1 MFLSAVPALAATSTV
16 GGGLA
21 NAPGID
27 LTIQSLFGIVS
38 GLACW
43 STRFIT
49 VVMVVMIV
57 WYGFQMMASQSN
69 ATKFT
74 EARKSLGYAVIG
86 MIVILGAYTIIATV
100 GNAISSAGGN
110 TSDTSWLD
118 YTPLGSCSS
127 TGTGTA
133 TCNNGVCSNG
143 VGPCQTAVD
152 CE

>member
-1 MFLSAVPALAATSTV
+1 MKKHLTQLLSGVGGMFLSAVPALATTSTV

-49 VVMVVMIV
+49 IVMVVMIV

-74 EARKSLGYAVIG
+74 EARKGLGYAVIG

-118 YTPLGSCSS
+118 YTPLGSCSN
-127 TGTGTA
+127 T
-133 TCNNGVCSNG
+133 
-143 VGPCQTAVD
+143 P
-152 CE
+152 